1 MRVRRTLGYSFP
13 NTSTRHVVFR
23 SPDRNTPLTE
33 GLQNPARRDGE
44 TFGRIGCAV
53 RRPAHNK
60 VPPGR
65 AEITLTVTPP
75 EDDEGPTLG
84 DLRDSEFFGM
94 WANRTDIT
102 DSVDFAR
109 QLRRRAWDRQS

>member
-1 MRVRRTLGYSFP
+1 MATTFSLTAEIPSDRRL
-13 NTSTRHVVFR
+13 
-23 SPDRNTPLTE
+23 
-33 GLQNPARRDGE
+33 
-44 TFGRIGCAV
+44 RIDL
-53 RRPAHNK
+53 PK
-60 VPPGR
+60 EVPPGR

-84 DLRDSEFFGM
+84 DLRDSKFFGM